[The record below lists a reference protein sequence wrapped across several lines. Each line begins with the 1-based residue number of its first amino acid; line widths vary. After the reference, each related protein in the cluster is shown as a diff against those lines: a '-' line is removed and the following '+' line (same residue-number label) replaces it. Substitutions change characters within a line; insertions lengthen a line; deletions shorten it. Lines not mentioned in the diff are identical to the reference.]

1 LIFRVRLACGL
12 AAAVTLFAAA
22 AASAQEAAPSI
33 DTASQSLKRQA
44 LELNRDL
51 LVLQEKTLY
60 PAPTQIAVFLAMD
73 LGIFF
78 ELQSVKL
85 EIDGREVGQHRY
97 TPAESTALVRGGTQR
112 LYIGNIADGPHELV
126 AVFGG
131 HTAHS
136 VIRRA
141 LKLDFDKQPGT
152 RLLELR
158 VSDGENRQEPAF
170 SAQVRQ

>member
-1 LIFRVRLACGL
+1 MLLAI
-12 AAAVTLFAAA
+12 AQ
-22 AASAQEAAPSI
+22 ASAQDTAPSI
-33 DTASQSLKRQA
+33 DAASQALKRQA

-60 PAPTQIAVFLAMD
+60 PAPTQLAVFVAMD
-73 LGIFF
+73 LGVFF

-85 EIDGREVGQHRY
+85 EIDGHEVGQHRY
-97 TPAESTALVRGGTQR
+97 TPAESKALVRGGTHQ
-112 LYIGNIADGPHELV
+112 LYIGNIDNGTHELV

-131 HTAHS
+131 RTAHAA
-136 VIRRA
+136 VRRG
-141 LKLDFDKQPGT
+141 LKFDFDKQPGT

-158 VSDGENRQEPAF
+158 VSDGESRQEPAF